1 MSKIE
6 FSKEEKAELIVKL
19 QRYFNDELDFEMGQ
33 FEADFLLDFI
43 TRELGAN
50 FYNQGLADAQAV
62 LEKRMETVI
71 DGIYELEQPTSHTR

>member
-1 MSKIE
+1 MAKIE

-71 DGIYELEQPTSHTR
+71 DGIYELEQPTGSSR